1 MLFAMDSLGKLTDV
15 VELKFIQRVE
25 SCQIHHHVSELII
38 GEELKKMFKLTV
50 IIATL
55 LVCLGITEAQQPS
68 RIPRIGY
75 LTNTP
80 FSASPELEDAFRQGL
95 RDFSYVEGKNIV
107 IEWRSGEGSV
117 DRQRA
122 IAAEFVRLK
131 VDVIVALGTGDIR
144 AAKEATSTIPIVMV
158 LGGDVV
164 GSGFAASLARP
175 GGNITGLSTLRPE
188 LSGKRLELL
197 KEMVPK
203 LTRVAVFASSA
214 SADHAQL
221 LKELERAAVA
231 LGVRLQPLDIR
242 NPKDIDTAFQAA
254 AKRRAEAVLVRLP
267 GPILS
272 PHRPEFVE
280 LAVKYRFPVIY
291 ERAEAVEAGELMSYG
306 VSTADLYRRAAAYVD
321 KILKGAKPADLPVE
335 QPIKFEFIINLKAA
349 KQITKTIPV
358 VIVTTLDPVA
368 TGAVDSLA
376 RPGGNITGL
385 ARLTRILGAKRLGLI
400 KETAPKISRV
410 GVLRAADDEGSAI
423 GFKEYE
429 AAARA
434 LKFPLQSLEVRGP
447 NPDLESALG
456 EAAKGPPSAL
466 IAIRGSLLNRYQKRI
481 ADLAIENRLPSM
493 FEGNDFVEAGGLMSY
508 TTNDDESFRR
518 VAYYV
523 DKILKGA
530 KPADFPVE
538 QSSKF
543 EFVINLKT
551 AKQIGLTIPPEVL
564 ARADRVIR

>member
-1 MLFAMDSLGKLTDV
+1 MQSALFFWLLTA
-15 VELKFIQRVE
+15 LPLALSAF
-25 SCQIHHHVSELII
+25 
-38 GEELKKMFKLTV
+38 
-50 IIATL
+50 A
-55 LVCLGITEAQQPS
+55 EAQPAKV
-68 RIPRIGY
+68 PRIGY

-131 VDVIVALGTGDIR
+131 VEVIVALGTGDIR
-144 AAKEATSTIPIVMV
+144 AAKETTSTIPIVMV

-197 KEMVPK
+197 KEIVPK

-242 NPKDIDTAFQAA
+242 NPKDIATAFQAA

-272 PHRPEFVE
+272 PHRPEFIE
-280 LAVKYRFPVIY
+280 LAVKYRLPVIY
-291 ERAEAVEAGELMSYG
+291 ERAEVVEAGGLMSYG
-306 VSTADLYRRAAAYVD
+306 VNTADLYRRAATYVG

-335 QPIKFEFIINLKAA
+335 QPKKFEFIINLKAA
-349 KQITKTIPV
+349 KQI
-358 VIVTTLDPVA
+358 
-368 TGAVDSLA
+368 
-376 RPGGNITGL
+376 
-385 ARLTRILGAKRLGLI
+385 
-400 KETAPKISRV
+400 
-410 GVLRAADDEGSAI
+410 
-423 GFKEYE
+423 
-429 AAARA
+429 
-434 LKFPLQSLEVRGP
+434 
-447 NPDLESALG
+447 
-456 EAAKGPPSAL
+456 
-466 IAIRGSLLNRYQKRI
+466 
-481 ADLAIENRLPSM
+481 
-493 FEGNDFVEAGGLMSY
+493 
-508 TTNDDESFRR
+508 
-518 VAYYV
+518 
-523 DKILKGA
+523 
-530 KPADFPVE
+530 
-538 QSSKF
+538 
-543 EFVINLKT
+543 
-551 AKQIGLTIPPEVL
+551 GLTIPPNVL
-564 ARADRVIR
+564 ARADKVIR